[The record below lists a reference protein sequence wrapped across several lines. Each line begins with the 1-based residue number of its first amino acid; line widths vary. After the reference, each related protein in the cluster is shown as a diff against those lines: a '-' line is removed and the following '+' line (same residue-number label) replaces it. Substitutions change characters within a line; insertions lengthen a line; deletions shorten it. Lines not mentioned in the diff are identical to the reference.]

1 MPIKESAVVEMILRQ
16 CAPREI
22 LQALCQRL
30 GTSQPERQAAFFLLL
45 DETWEMAATGDLTA
59 ASTAILAG
67 IEPGELSLGLF
78 DESACLP
85 ETSVRARHLY
95 SGPGELMG
103 MLVCLGPEPPAC
115 ADRVENLD
123 SICRLAVLA
132 IEQRNLLEELTWQ
145 ADHDALTGLYTRLSF
160 ERLLGRRLRLA
171 GTALLCINLDRFRLI
186 NSVLGDSCGN
196 VVLKNVARRFQ
207 GCLGSESVL
216 GRVGGD
222 EFAVLTDPQNAQ
234 TIAGRLLEALNEP
247 FSIDQ
252 NQLHLGAS
260 IGFSYSL
267 SGASSESLQR
277 EAWIA
282 LYHAK
287 RVARGKPLQF
297 DPSMAVIPPGRLE
310 MEMCLRS
317 ALAKNEMQ
325 VYYQPQVELASGM
338 ICGAEALLRWK
349 PQGLGMISPATFIP
363 ILEETGLILEF
374 GRWVLREACLQG
386 IAWRRETG
394 VMLRLAVNVS
404 AVQFVNP
411 GFAEEVASILAETG
425 FPAAFLE
432 LELTESLFVGNYAQ
446 ARGVFEHLKGLGI
459 MTAVDDFGVGQSSL
473 SYLHELP
480 FDRLKIDQ
488 SFVRTICADEKSR
501 PLVEN
506 LVRLARSFGM
516 STIAEGI
523 EREEQSEIIRSCG
536 CDEGQGYLFARPLP
550 PDDFLP
556 MWLEHTARLA
566 ARITG

>member
-1 MPIKESAVVEMILRQ
+1 MPFSESAAVEMILRQ

-22 LQALCQRL
+22 LEALCQRL
-30 GTSQPERQAAFFLLL
+30 GNSQTERQAAFFLLL

-67 IEPGELSLGLF
+67 IDPGDLSLGLF
-78 DESACLP
+78 DESACPP

-115 ADRVENLD
+115 ADRAEKLD

-160 ERLLGRRLRLA
+160 ERLLGRRLRVA
-171 GTALLCINLDRFRLI
+171 DTALLCINLDRFRLI
-186 NSVLGDSCGN
+186 NNVLGDSCGN

-207 GCLGSESVL
+207 GCLGPQIVL

-222 EFAVLTDPQNAQ
+222 EFAVLTDHESAESV
-234 TIAGRLLEALNEP
+234 AARLLDSLNDP

-267 SGASSESLQR
+267 PGASSESLQR
-277 EAWIA
+277 EAYIA

-287 RVARGKPLQF
+287 RVARGKWLQF
-297 DPSMAVIPPGRLE
+297 DPSMAVIPPERLE

-317 ALAKNEMQ
+317 ALAKEEMQ
-325 VYYQPQVELASGM
+325 VYYQPQVDLASGM

-374 GRWVLREACLQG
+374 GRWVLREACRQG
-386 IAWRRETG
+386 AAWRRETG

-425 FPAAFLE
+425 FPPAFLE

-446 ARGVFEHLKGLGI
+446 ARGVFVRLKRLGI
-459 MTAVDDFGVGQSSL
+459 MIAVDDFGVGQSSL

-506 LVRLARSFGM
+506 LVRLARSLGM
-516 STIAEGI
+516 STIAEGV
-523 EREEQSEIIRSCG
+523 EVEEQGEVIRSCG
-536 CDEGQGYLFARPLP
+536 CDEVQGYLFARPLH

-556 MWLEHTARLA
+556 MWLEHTASCA
-566 ARITG
+566 AKIRQ